1 MTWSHDANSN
11 ESKWI
16 FISCVAT
23 GGIWLVWTLVAT
35 QTSYQYRDATISIAF
50 VFNASMILTL
60 LFLRKVYA
68 FNRYKKEFKGEYG
81 DNLSTYQPSIIGG
94 QYLVGILEKF
104 FISFSFSF
112 LFHFDFHLKVDGSM
126 YGSKLFVTPNG
137 IHTTNPL
144 TLHRMPALPPVNG
157 TIDASMYYQNGA
169 YDGMPDHFAQ
179 AIMSPRS
186 SGAGIQPGMHPGQMT
201 MGPGRN
207 GVVIYETQRICKFF
221 IFFIWNFFSISNLFF
236 EGFGMKFMGKLNKI
250 WISFLADAS
259 ARLW

>member
-1 MTWSHDANSN
+1 MLILSLVFVMILVFLTMVFSLMTWSHDANSN

-104 FISFSFSF
+104 FVFFSFSF
-112 LFHFDFHLKVDGSM
+112 LFHFDFHFEGRRFDVRLEIVRNSERNSHHQSLDAASDAGAAASQWDHRRFDVLSKWGLRRNAGSFRSSNHESSLVWGWNSARNASRPND
-126 YGSKLFVTPNG
+126 YGSRTK
-137 IHTTNPL
+137 
-144 TLHRMPALPPVNG
+144 R
-157 TIDASMYYQNGA
+157 
-169 YDGMPDHFAQ
+169 
-179 AIMSPRS
+179 
-186 SGAGIQPGMHPGQMT
+186 
-201 MGPGRN
+201 GRH
-207 GVVIYETQRICKFF
+207 
-221 IFFIWNFFSISNLFF
+221 L
-236 EGFGMKFMGKLNKI
+236 
-250 WISFLADAS
+250 
-259 ARLW
+259 

>member
-1 MTWSHDANSN
+1 LDVGYWRCAPGENFEAMLIMSLVFVMILVFLTMVFSLMTWSHDANSN

-16 FISCVAT
+16 FISCVSTA
-23 GGIWLVWTLVAT
+23 GIWLIWTLVAT
-35 QTSYQYRDATISIAF
+35 QTGYQYRDATIAIAF
-50 VFNASMILTL
+50 VFNATMVLTF

-94 QYLVGILEKF
+94 QYLV
-104 FISFSFSF
+104 
-112 LFHFDFHLKVDGSM
+112 DGSM

-157 TIDASMYYQNGA
+157 ITDASMYYQNGA
-169 YDGMPDHFAQ
+169 YDGMPEHFSQ

-186 SGAGIQPGMHPGQMT
+186 SGAGMQHHPGHMT

-207 GVVIYETQRICKFF
+207 GVVIYETQRI
-221 IFFIWNFFSISNLFF
+221 S
-236 EGFGMKFMGKLNKI
+236 
-250 WISFLADAS
+250 DAS
-259 ARLW
+259 ARL